1 MLLDA
6 WRLAT
11 GTLTAIPVPPP
22 RVIKP
27 LGASI
32 LAPLAVAPLAVG
44 AGLLCLL
51 PISPLLVGVVVV
63 AFVVL
68 GSRALH
74 VDGLADTADG
84 LTASYDRDRALEV
97 MKTGDVGPAGTA
109 AVVLV
114 LLAQVLGVAT
124 SYDEPLVVGAAVAL
138 SRWALLLV
146 CVQGVPAARAGGL
159 GSSFAGVVPWPV
171 AAGGVLV
178 WGATMTLLAGPRG
191 GIAVGVAV
199 VAVALLVLRCKSR
212 LGGSTG
218 DVIGA
223 GIEIAL
229 AAQLVALS

>member
-1 MLLDA
+1 MVDA
-6 WRLAT
+6 LRLAV
-11 GTLTAIPVPPP
+11 GTLTAIPVKPPT
-22 RVIKP
+22 RIDAR
-27 LGASI
+27 GAAV
-32 LAPLAVAPLAVG
+32 LAPLAVAPLGVG

-51 PISPLLVGVVVV
+51 PLSPLVLGVLVV

-84 LTASYDRDRALEV
+84 LTSSYDRQRALAV

-114 LLAQVLGVAT
+114 LLAQALSIATLTDDPVL
-124 SYDEPLVVGAAVAL
+124 VGAAVAL
-138 SRWALLLV
+138 SRWALLVV
-146 CVQGVPAARAGGL
+146 CVQGVPAARAEGL
-159 GSSFAGVVPWPV
+159 GTAFAGCVPWPV
-171 AAGGVLV
+171 MVLGVLV
-178 WGATMTLLAGPRG
+178 WGAALTALAGPRG

-199 VAVALLVLRCKSR
+199 VAVGLLVLRCRSR

-223 GIEIAL
+223 GIELAL